1 MRISTAQWYR
11 QGIDAMLD
19 NQSTLSRTQLQ
30 LSSGQRMLAPSDD
43 PTAATKVL
51 ELDQLLGKVS
61 QFQRNAD
68 RAEARLR
75 REESVLQGMGDILQR
90 VRELAVQGLNA
101 SLSPEDRGAIAQ
113 EARQHLDGLLALAN
127 ETDANG
133 EYLFS
138 GYRAETPPI
147 VDGGSGNYSYQG
159 DRGQRLVQIGGSRH
173 VATNDPGDRVFMGID
188 DGSGG
193 STDLFAIVHQL
204 ASDLDADNPSSIT
217 LTQLDNAMERIFNVR
232 ASVGG
237 RMNAIENQRGINDSF
252 SLVMEENRSSL
263 EDLDYAEAISRMQ
276 QQMLSLQ
283 ASQQTFMKVEG
294 LSLFNYL

>member
-11 QGIDAMLD
+11 QGVDAMLD
-19 NQSTLSRTQLQ
+19 NQSNLSRTQLQ
-30 LSSGQRMLAPSDD
+30 LASGQRMLAPSDD

-68 RAEARLR
+68 RAETRLR
-75 REESVLQGMGDILQR
+75 REEEVLEGMGDILQR
-90 VRELAVQGLNA
+90 VRELAVQGNTD
-101 SLSPEDRGAIAQ
+101 SLTPEDRL
-113 EARQHLDGLLALAN
+113 EVRQHLDGLLALAN
-127 ETDANG
+127 EMDSNG

-138 GYRAETPPI
+138 GYRTGTPPI
-147 VDGGSGNYSYQG
+147 LDDGSGNYSYQG
-159 DRGQRLVQIGGSRH
+159 DQGQRLVQIGSSRH
-173 VATNDPGDRVFMGID
+173 VATNDPGDKVFMGID

-193 STDLFAIVHQL
+193 TTDLFAIVQQF
-204 ASDLDADNPSSIT
+204 ASDLEADSPSGAT
-217 LTQLDNAMERIFNVR
+217 LTQLDNAIDRISNVR
-232 ASVGG
+232 VSIGG
-237 RMNAIENQRGINDSF
+237 RMNAIDNQRGINDSF
-252 SLVMEENRSSL
+252 SMVMETNRSGL

>member
-11 QGIDAMLD
+11 QGVDAMLD
-19 NQSTLSRTQLQ
+19 NQSTLSKTQLQ

-75 REESVLQGMGDILQR
+75 REEEVLQGMGDILQR
-90 VRELAVQGLNA
+90 VRELAVQGNTD
-101 SLSPEDRGAIAQ
+101 SLTPEDRRAIAL
-113 EARQHLDGLLALAN
+113 EVRQHLDGLLALAN
-127 ETDANG
+127 ETDSNG

-138 GYRAETPPI
+138 GYRTGTPPI
-147 VDGGSGNYSYQG
+147 LDNGSGNYSYQG
-159 DRGQRLVQIGGSRH
+159 DQGQRLVQIGSSRH
-173 VATNDPGDRVFMGID
+173 VATNDPGDKVFMGID
-188 DGSGG
+188 DGNGG
-193 STDLFAIVHQL
+193 TTDLFAIVHRF
-204 ASDLDADNPSSIT
+204 ASDLDADNPSGST
-217 LTQLDNAMERIFNVR
+217 LTQLDNAIDRISNVR
-232 ASVGG
+232 ASIGG

-252 SLVMEENRSSL
+252 SLVMETNRSGL

>member
-11 QGIDAMLD
+11 QGVDAMLD
-19 NQSTLSRTQLQ
+19 NQSNLSRTQLQ
-30 LSSGQRMLAPSDD
+30 LASGQRMLAPSDD

-68 RAEARLR
+68 RAETRLR
-75 REESVLQGMGDILQR
+75 REEEVLEGMGDILQR
-90 VRELAVQGLNA
+90 VRELAVQGNTD
-101 SLSPEDRGAIAQ
+101 SLTPEDRRAIAL
-113 EARQHLDGLLALAN
+113 EVRQHLDGLLALAN
-127 ETDANG
+127 EMDSNG

-138 GYRAETPPI
+138 GYRTGTPPI
-147 VDGGSGNYSYQG
+147 LDDGSGNYSYQG
-159 DRGQRLVQIGGSRH
+159 DQGQRLVQIGSSRH
-173 VATNDPGDRVFMGID
+173 VATNDPGDKVFMGID

-193 STDLFAIVHQL
+193 TTDLFAIVQQF
-204 ASDLDADNPSSIT
+204 ASDLEADSPSGAT
-217 LTQLDNAMERIFNVR
+217 LTQLDNAIDRISNVR
-232 ASVGG
+232 VSIGG
-237 RMNAIENQRGINDSF
+237 RMNAIDNQRGINDSF
-252 SLVMEENRSSL
+252 SMVMETNRSGL